1 MYNYVI
7 MTKLIIV
14 RHGYSKANEQNIFLG
29 HGNMDLTEKGH
40 TQAQLTAEYLQSVQI
55 DAIYSSDLDR
65 AMQTAEHTAKLKN
78 LPIIKSKG
86 LREIDAGVWDFM
98 VFDKLR
104 IDYPEEFDKW
114 YNDVANCRCPGGE
127 SYREMQ
133 DRMFSTV
140 TSIAEENAGKTVAL
154 FSHATAVKGFICKVL
169 GITDQETA
177 RYPYPSNASIT
188 ILEYENGK
196 FTLIEYSKDD
206 FLSTLKTALPE
217 DI

>member
-1 MYNYVI
+1 MVRFY
-7 MTKLIIV
+7 IV

-86 LREIDAGVWDFM
+86 LREIDAGIWDFM
-98 VFDKLR
+98 PFEKVR
-104 IDYPEEFDKW
+104 TDYPEEFGKW

-133 DRMFSTV
+133 ERMEKTFIE
-140 TSIAEENAGKTVAL
+140 IANENDNKTVAL
-154 FSHATAVKGFICKVL
+154 FSHATAIKGFVCKIL

-177 RYPYPSNASIT
+177 RYPYPSNSSIT
-188 ILEYENGK
+188 ILEFNNGK

-206 FLSTLKTALPE
+206 FLSSLKTALPE